1 MCKIVRNKSG
11 VIIDPLHKTLP
22 WLTKYE
28 RARVLGLRAKQI
40 SNGADAFIEVP
51 PGMISGHKIALEELN
66 NKKIPFI
73 IRRPI
78 PNGASEYW
86 KINDLEL
93 LDSY

>member
-1 MCKIVRNKSG
+1 MENIKLNKKIYTSKE
-11 VIIDPLHKTLP
+11 T
-22 WLTKYE
+22 
-28 RARVLGLRAKQI
+28 
-40 SNGADAFIEVP
+40 
-51 PGMISGHKIALEELN
+51 LEELN